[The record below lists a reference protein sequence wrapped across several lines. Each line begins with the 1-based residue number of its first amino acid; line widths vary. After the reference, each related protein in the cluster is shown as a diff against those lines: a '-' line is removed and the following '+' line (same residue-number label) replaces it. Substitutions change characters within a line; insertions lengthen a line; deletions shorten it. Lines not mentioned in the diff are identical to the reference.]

1 MYCRVFR
8 LMISHAMD
16 GDKQLSK
23 RTAKHL
29 RHCASCRQFYKT
41 CLSLGEHMK
50 REAPISNREVTVHL
64 SEQTLAAIQGHKPKT
79 QQTAMNLGPA
89 VAAACA
95 GLIAVTAVLMLFQE
109 PKNRRPDNW
118 DAAVKAARNVAV
130 SVGDLAGDKL
140 AGTKF
145 PQGWPGLVEEPLA
158 GEIKNLTDDTHSA
171 VRFLVDCVSPGV
183 TGPEAEP
190 KINGLL

>member
-16 GDKQLSK
+16 VDKQLSR

-29 RHCASCRQFYKT
+29 RHCTRCRQFYKT

-50 REAPISNREVTVHL
+50 REAPISNRDVTVHL
-64 SEQTLAAIQGHKPKT
+64 SEQTLAAIRGHKPKA

-95 GLIAVTAVLMLFQE
+95 GLIAVTAVLVLFKE
-109 PKNRRPDNW
+109 PRNRQPEKWNE
-118 DAAVKAARNVAV
+118 AVKVARNVAI

-140 AGTKF
+140 AGAKF
-145 PQGWPGLVEEPLA
+145 PQGLPGLVEEPLA
-158 GEIKNLTDDTHSA
+158 SEIKNLTDDTHSA
-171 VRFLVDCVSPGV
+171 VRFLVDCISPGV
-183 TGPEAEP
+183 IKSGAEP